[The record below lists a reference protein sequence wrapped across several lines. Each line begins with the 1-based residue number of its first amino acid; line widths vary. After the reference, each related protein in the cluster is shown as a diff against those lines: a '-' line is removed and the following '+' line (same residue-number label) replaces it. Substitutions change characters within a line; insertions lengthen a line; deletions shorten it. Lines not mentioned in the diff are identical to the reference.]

1 MEEEEPAEEA
11 SGMDHEVQDSALE
24 EGVCQAEDMCADSAQ
39 EEPEGQAD
47 LTEVAPEC
55 EEMVVTSSCQEELT
69 TVLEMPDKLVEEQ
82 VTMYSAPCEV
92 APQLPLSEKLPS
104 KNN

>member
-1 MEEEEPAEEA
+1 VEEEEPIEEA
-11 SGMDHEVQDSALE
+11 SGKDHEIQDPALE
-24 EGVCQAEDMCADSAQ
+24 DGSWQAEDMCADSAQ

-47 LTEVAPEC
+47 PTELAPEC
-55 EEMVVTSSCQEELT
+55 EEMVVTSSYQEELT
-69 TVLEMPDKLVEEQ
+69 TVMEMPDKLVEEQ

-92 APQLPLSEKLPS
+92 APQPPLSEKLPS